1 MAKCRE
7 LNAELV
13 ANAAKV
19 QSVLQGSKEE
29 DGTTAQLQK
38 ELEEAWKLVDQARAN
53 EARLK
58 EQIEDLK
65 EEINGLNAM
74 IEDNAAQA
82 EAKSEDMQELL
93 AQRKALE
100 VERDNQM
107 ELVARLRADVAEMT
121 REQQQLL
128 ANKRTSDARAADLEE
143 QLTARK
149 NEAEREERR
158 KGHLERELV
167 MRKQE
172 VEARQAEIDA
182 QQDEIRLVQAEVEEL
197 QTLMESRNAE
207 LDRLSSELDEAN
219 MRNRKLEKQVEDSMM
234 ANQNAFE
241 DNSRLQAE
249 LRASEDNV
257 AQLRGEGGKL
267 QKLFET
273 MQRKLRS
280 SEETR
285 AELTTQRDTLRG
297 EIHSLERELEAAKR
311 SSDNDRK
318 RMEEMAR
325 TRELMTKK
333 MMQAGRETEMQE
345 ALVRMHESTKKTLEA
360 EIAGFRDDNEQQRKQ
375 IAQLERDRDRNI
387 NEAATAQSKSLQAL
401 EDAKANERE
410 IIDLKKRLADM
421 DTKLRQQQ
429 SLYEQ
434 VRGDRNIYSKNLIE
448 AQDEISEMKRK
459 LKILNHQIDQLKEEI
474 TTKENHLQRE
484 HQSYELLE
492 GQKIKLKSE
501 LDKYKAAAQRH
512 ERDIATQQVEQD
524 KLRKLV
530 TDADVECARQK
541 TELEKVVRE
550 RDMLG
555 TQLIRRN
562 DELALVYEKLR
573 IQQATLSR
581 GEQQYRERLE
591 DVRLL
596 RMEIKRLR
604 REKTVMTKSTS
615 DVDDLRRELFQAQR
629 ECVNGEWGGEKRGRL
644 KKMFMWKRS
653 RLSLCR

>member
-107 ELVARLRADVAEMT
+107 ELVGRLRADVAEMT

-149 NEAEREERR
+149 NEAGQEELR

-167 MRKQE
+167 TRKQE

-197 QTLMESRNAE
+197 QALMESRNSE

-249 LRASEDNV
+249 LRTSEDNV
-257 AQLRGEGGKL
+257 AQLRSESGKL

-285 AELTTQRDTLRG
+285 AELTTQRDSLKG

-311 SSDNDRK
+311 SGDNDRK

-325 TRELMTKK
+325 ARELMTKK

-345 ALVRMHESTKKTLEA
+345 AMVRMHESTKKTLEA
-360 EIAGFRDDNEQQRKQ
+360 EIAGFRDDNERQRKQ
-375 IAQLERDRDRNI
+375 ISQLERERDRNI
-387 NEAATAQSKSLQAL
+387 NEAAAAQAKSLQAL
-401 EDAKANERE
+401 EDAKAAERE
-410 IIDLKKRLADM
+410 IIDLKKRLSDM
-421 DTKLRQQQ
+421 EGKLRQQQ

-448 AQDEISEMKRK
+448 AQDEIGEMKRK

-484 HQSYELLE
+484 HQSYEVLE
-492 GQKIKLKSE
+492 GQKVKLKAE
-501 LDKYKAAAQRH
+501 LDKYRSAAQRY
-512 ERDIATQQVEQD
+512 ERDIASQQMEQD

-530 TDADVECARQK
+530 ADADVECARQK

-615 DVDDLRRELFQAQR
+615 DVDDLRRELFQTQR
-629 ECVNGEWGGEKRGRL
+629 ECVWGWGWGGKGEAEGRGRQQ
-644 KKMFMWKRS
+644 R
-653 RLSLCR
+653 

>member
-107 ELVARLRADVAEMT
+107 ELVGRLRADVAEMT

-167 MRKQE
+167 TRKQE

-197 QTLMESRNAE
+197 QALMESRNSE

-249 LRASEDNV
+249 LRTSEDNV
-257 AQLRGEGGKL
+257 AQLRSESGKL

-285 AELTTQRDTLRG
+285 AELTTQRDSLKG

-311 SSDNDRK
+311 SGDNDRK

-325 TRELMTKK
+325 ARELMTKK

-345 ALVRMHESTKKTLEA
+345 AMVRMHESTKKTLEA
-360 EIAGFRDDNEQQRKQ
+360 EIAGFRDDNERQRKQ
-375 IAQLERDRDRNI
+375 ISQLERERDRNI
-387 NEAATAQSKSLQAL
+387 NEAAAAQAKSLQAL
-401 EDAKANERE
+401 EDAKAAERE
-410 IIDLKKRLADM
+410 IIDLKKRLSDM
-421 DTKLRQQQ
+421 EGKLRQQQ

-448 AQDEISEMKRK
+448 AQDEIGEMKRK

-484 HQSYELLE
+484 HQSYEVLE
-492 GQKIKLKSE
+492 GQKVKLKAE
-501 LDKYKAAAQRH
+501 LDKYRSAAQRY
-512 ERDIATQQVEQD
+512 ERDIASQQMEQD

-530 TDADVECARQK
+530 ADADVECARQK

-615 DVDDLRRELFQAQR
+615 DVDDLRRELFQTQR
-629 ECVNGEWGGEKRGRL
+629 ECVWGWGWGGKGEAEGRGRQQ
-644 KKMFMWKRS
+644 R
-653 RLSLCR
+653 